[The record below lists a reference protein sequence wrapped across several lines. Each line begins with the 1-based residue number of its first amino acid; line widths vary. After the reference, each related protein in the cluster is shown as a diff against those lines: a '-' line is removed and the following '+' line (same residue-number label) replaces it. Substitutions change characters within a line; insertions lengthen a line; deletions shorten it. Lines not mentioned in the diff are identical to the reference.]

1 MCERKAGV
9 PSPKIGEL
17 QNDCH
22 EKSHHW
28 SDLRP
33 GKQWPVVQGVVAA
46 DIKVDATSI
55 KGLNTYTRVGRH
67 ICIVLK
73 VYEKGKYQVPKLF

>member
-1 MCERKAGV
+1 MTV
-9 PSPKIGEL
+9 T
-17 QNDCH
+17 
-22 EKSHHW
+22 KSHTAGRI
-28 SDLRP
+28 SAP
-33 GKQWPVVQGVVAA
+33 ANNGQCGAA

-55 KGLNTYTRVGRH
+55 KGRNTYTRVGRH